1 MKIGLIYF
9 GGQYNHLILKNVKY
23 LGGNIETIDP
33 SLPLEKVKEYDCLI
47 FSGGPQSVKEELH
60 RMGNSPLF
68 VREVSVPKLGICLGH
83 QLIAHVL
90 GGVVD
95 KASTPEFGLVRIKVE
110 DHDTI
115 LSGVPS
121 EFNAWESHNDEVKT
135 PPPGFRVLAS
145 SETTR
150 IQSMVNSD
158 NSIFTVQFHPEVKH
172 TEHGIQVLKNFL
184 EVCKGR

>member
-23 LGGNIETIDP
+23 LGETLKPLIPPYPWRRLRSMIVSSSVGSPIREGGATQDGKFTP
-33 SLPLEKVKEYDCLI
+33 VRQRGKRSEAGYLPGAPTHSSRTGWRGRQGKY
-47 FSGGPQSVKEELH
+47 
-60 RMGNSPLF
+60 
-68 VREVSVPKLGICLGH
+68 
-83 QLIAHVL
+83 
-90 GGVVD
+90 
-95 KASTPEFGLVRIKVE
+95 PEFGLVRIKVE